1 MSERTERL
9 FALCREAAAQGRL
22 TVTGHDGAD
31 ADAAL
36 SCVLMRELLAR
47 AGIGAQV
54 VLTAPDAQ
62 ARRVLA
68 RFGEDAEALC
78 GDIRSTDALV
88 LCDHHRPEHAGR
100 VIACVDHHPTDFPPD
115 SPYVQLE
122 PAGACAVMV
131 LRLLEEAGFAS
142 GEACTAMAVTA
153 LYLDTVALRSAKL
166 PPEEGRWAR
175 EMAARLCMDTG
186 WLTREGLHLRDMSL
200 PAAELART
208 GEKRYVFGG
217 RTVISTYVQTDEM
230 TGERR
235 AAILAEVRAALEKS
249 GAALWVFLHH
259 DPVAGYTDEYDLW
272 PDGRMETVHYGF
284 VASRGKN
291 VMPRV
296 ERMMRGMD
304 DGAASGGAAGRD

>member
-1 MSERTERL
+1 MDERTERL
-9 FALCREAAAQGRL
+9 FLLCRAAAARTRL
-22 TVTGHDGAD
+22 VITGHDHAD

-47 AGIGAQV
+47 AGIPARV

-68 RFGEDAEALC
+68 RFGEDAEALS
-78 GDIRSTDALV
+78 GEIRSTDALV
-88 LCDHHRPEHAGR
+88 LCDHHRPEHAGEA
-100 VIACVDHHPTDFPPD
+100 VACVDHHPTDFPPD
-115 SPYVQLE
+115 FPYTQIE
-122 PAGACAVMV
+122 AAGACALMV
-131 LRLLEEAGFAS
+131 LRLFGEAGFEP
-142 GEACTAMAVTA
+142 GTRYTEMAVTA

-166 PPEEGRWAR
+166 LPAEREWAQ
-175 EMAARLCMDTG
+175 ETAARLHMDTA
-186 WLTREGLHLRDMSL
+186 WLTREGLNLQDMNL
-200 PAAELART
+200 PAAVLART
-208 GEKRYVFGG
+208 GEKRYDFGG
-217 RTVISTYVQTDEM
+217 RTVISTCVQTDAM
-230 TGERR
+230 TPETLD
-235 AAILAEVRAALEKS
+235 AILAEVRAVLAAS

-259 DPVAGYTDEYDLW
+259 DPVAGFTDEYDLW

-304 DGAASGGAAGRD
+304 DGTASIGAAGRD

>member
-1 MSERTERL
+1 MDERTERL
-9 FALCREAAAQGRL
+9 FLLCRAAAARTRL
-22 TVTGHDGAD
+22 VITGHDHAD

-47 AGIGAQV
+47 AGIPARV

-68 RFGEDAEALC
+68 RFGEDAEALS
-78 GDIRSTDALV
+78 GEIRSTDALV
-88 LCDHHRPEHAGR
+88 LCDHHRPEHVGE

-115 SPYVQLE
+115 FPYTQIE
-122 PAGACAVMV
+122 ASGACALMV
-131 LRLLEEAGFAS
+131 LRLFGEAGFEP
-142 GEACTAMAVTA
+142 GTQYTEMAVTA

-166 PPEEGRWAR
+166 LPAEREWAQ
-175 EMAARLCMDTG
+175 ETAARLHMDTA
-186 WLTREGLHLRDMSL
+186 WLTREGLNLQDMNL
-200 PAAELART
+200 PAAVLART
-208 GEKRYVFGG
+208 GEKRYEFGG
-217 RTVISTYVQTDEM
+217 RTVISTCVQTDAM
-230 TGERR
+230 TPETLG
-235 AAILAEVRAALEKS
+235 AILAEVRAALAAS

-259 DPVAGYTDEYDLW
+259 DPVAGFTDEYDLW

-304 DGAASGGAAGRD
+304 DGTASIGAAGRD

>member
-1 MSERTERL
+1 MDERTERL
-9 FALCREAAAQGRL
+9 FLLCRAAAARTRL
-22 TVTGHDGAD
+22 VITGHDHAD

-47 AGIGAQV
+47 AGIPARV

-68 RFGEDAEALC
+68 RFGEDAEALS
-78 GDIRSTDALV
+78 GEIRSTDVLV
-88 LCDHHRPEHAGR
+88 LCDHHRPEHVGE

-115 SPYVQLE
+115 FPYTQIE
-122 PAGACAVMV
+122 ASGACALMV
-131 LRLLEEAGFAS
+131 LRLFEEAGFTP
-142 GEACTAMAVTA
+142 GERCMEMAVTA

-166 PPEEGRWAR
+166 LPAEREWAQ
-175 EMAARLCMDTG
+175 ETAARLHMDTA

-200 PAAELART
+200 PAAVLART
-208 GEKRYVFGG
+208 GEKRYEFGG
-217 RTVISTYVQTDEM
+217 RTVISTCVQTDAM
-230 TGERR
+230 TPETLG
-235 AAILAEVRAALEKS
+235 AILAEVRAALAAC

-259 DPVAGYTDEYDLW
+259 DPVAGFTDEYDLW

-304 DGAASGGAAGRD
+304 DGTASIGAAGRD